1 AMSANDSDTLV
12 YKVNREGAEAERLI
26 DWDLILGPDPMGG
39 LPMPADPLMRESVEP
54 RSGTNPA
61 TGEALAPPDSG
72 FRANSINGHEW
83 NIADKSDLQYA
94 CIFPLIEEKEC
105 ISQELYR
112 ELSDNGEAVPNC
124 DCTDFGGD
132 EFRNPLCQA
141 P

>member
-1 AMSANDSDTLV
+1 
-12 YKVNREGAEAERLI
+12 
-26 DWDLILGPDPMGG
+26 
-39 LPMPADPLMRESVEP
+39 
-54 RSGTNPA
+54 
-61 TGEALAPPDSG
+61 
-72 FRANSINGHEW
+72 GHEW

-94 CIFPLIEEKEC
+94 CIFPLIQEKEC

-141 P
+141 PNGSYDQTQRYAKAYPSLRQLEVLRDYGGNSIVASICPKETSNMNAPDFGF